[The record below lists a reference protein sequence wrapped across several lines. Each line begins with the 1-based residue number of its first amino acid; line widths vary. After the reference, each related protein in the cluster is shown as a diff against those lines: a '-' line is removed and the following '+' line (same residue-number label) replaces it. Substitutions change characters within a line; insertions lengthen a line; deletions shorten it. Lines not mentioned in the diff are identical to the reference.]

1 MKKILVILGGGR
13 PKGNTRQ
20 LVDAFARGATDAGH
34 EVEIVHLN
42 KVQVNDSACQRS
54 LAIVRAFWYNG
65 KKEDRRGE
73 EWNSGN
79 WITGETW

>member
-1 MKKILVILGGGR
+1 MLLRFLYGNRKAAE
-13 PKGNTRQ
+13 PKLCCFLQ
-20 LVDAFARGATDAGH
+20 PVK
-34 EVEIVHLN
+34 EVSPSYELFDIM
-42 KVQVNDSACQRS
+42 
-54 LAIVRAFWYNG
+54 G

>member
-1 MKKILVILGGGR
+1 VFFDRLKIIPSKNFGGNNFQ
-13 PKGNTRQ
+13 PVK
-20 LVDAFARGATDAGH
+20 
-34 EVEIVHLN
+34 EVSPSYELFDIM
-42 KVQVNDSACQRS
+42 
-54 LAIVRAFWYNG
+54 G